1 MSTRQTPT
9 GEAIVPTFESEYDV
23 LLLLLPLPLMLGVV
37 GAVLTSVPV
46 AVGAG
51 VGGLPSAA
59 LLAYGLFVKPPMP
72 DRLGRRG

>member
-1 MSTRQTPT
+1 MSTKQRPT
-9 GEAIVPTFESEYDV
+9 EEAIVPRFESQYDV
-23 LLLLLPLPLMLGVV
+23 LLLLLPLPLVLGVV

-59 LLAYGLFVKPPMP
+59 LLAYGLFVEPPMP
-72 DRLGRRG
+72 GRSRR

>member
-9 GEAIVPTFESEYDV
+9 GDAIRPTFGTWYDA
-23 LLLLLPLPLMLGVV
+23 LLLLLPLPLLLGVV
-37 GAVLTSVPV
+37 GAVLTSAPV

-59 LLAYGLFVKPPMP
+59 LLAYGLFVEPPTP
-72 DRLGRRG
+72 GRSSR

>member
-1 MSTRQTPT
+1 MSTKQTPA
-9 GEAIVPTFESEYDV
+9 GETVVPRVESRYDV
-23 LLLLLPLPLMLGVV
+23 LLFLLPLPLLLGVV

-59 LLAYGLFVKPPMP
+59 LLAYGLFVEPPMSE
-72 DRLGRRG
+72 RSSR

>member
-9 GEAIVPTFESEYDV
+9 GEAMGPKFESEYDV
-23 LLLLLPLPLMLGVV
+23 LLLLLPLPLLLGVV

>member
-1 MSTRQTPT
+1 MSTRRTPT
-9 GEAIVPTFESEYDV
+9 GEVIGPKFEWWYDA
-23 LLLLLPLPLMLGVV
+23 LLLLLPIPLVVGVV

-59 LLAYGLFVKPPMP
+59 LLAYGLFVKPPTP
-72 DRLGRRG
+72 ERPSR